1 MIKKMH
7 AVIGR
12 VHSHDELLALVQELP
27 NGRKCLDRL
36 GNSVIDVLE
45 EIKCRQCRP
54 SMQIEEKTPEPAR
67 WFGKQVT
74 VLISVTWEE
83 EADNMV

>member
-1 MIKKMH
+1 MH

-12 VHSHDELLALVQELP
+12 VHESDDLLALIQELP
-27 NGRKCLDRL
+27 DGRKCLDRL
-36 GNSVIDVLE
+36 GDSIIEVLE

-54 SMQIEEKTPEPAR
+54 SMQIEEKLPEPTR

-74 VLISVTWEE
+74 ELISVTWEE
-83 EADNMV
+83 DADNMV